1 MIVRNLKTTSVP
13 SNEAI
18 EAILNPKDTIDT
30 SKKAVESYDATHS
43 ICVKALDYLM
53 F

>member
-1 MIVRNLKTTSVP
+1 MIVRNLKTKSVT

-18 EAILNPKDTIDT
+18 LNSKDKIDN
-30 SKKAVESYDATHS
+30 SKKTVESYDATHS